1 MNRTEALE
9 HFRSTYIEVLIKE
22 YIGKL
27 EELFNDQVNEL
38 SVLFIDSFRRIC
50 LSAKAMQERG
60 EMGKIGYIVYSMR
73 RTYLIEQRYEYVIEA
88 FDRDWFF
95 DQRTCQDIYDA
106 GWAFEYWGQLGSML
120 EQQRKRYMNVII
132 SPDIEQSLLY
142 TVDVFHDFII
152 RLAVYAIQRATE
164 LPEFL
169 ALDREDDL
177 EIRVGEYKGLSK
189 LIFKGEKASIIQD
202 EDEALIDIC

>member
-22 YIGKL
+22 YIDKL

-38 SVLFIDSFRRIC
+38 SALFIDSFRRIC

-60 EMGKIGYIVYSMR
+60 EKGKIGYIVYSMR

-88 FDRDWFF
+88 FDTHWFF

-106 GWAFEYWGQLGSML
+106 SWAFAYWGQLGIML

-142 TVDVFHDFII
+142 TVDLFHDFII
-152 RLAVYAIQRATE
+152 RLAAYTIKRATE

-177 EIRVGEYKGLSK
+177 EIRVGEYKGLSR
-189 LIFKGEKASIIQD
+189 LLFQGQTSRITQTE
-202 EDEALIDIC
+202 ELIDIC